1 MAIDRH
7 TILTALEKAILRM
20 EAHEQRH
27 TCSAISTNVND
38 PVRVW
43 YSKLL
48 VRHTRTQYNSVSA
61 FHLPADIS
69 DNYTTRH
76 QHRLMWL
83 AFLYSY
89 IKYR

>member
-1 MAIDRH
+1 MAINRH
-7 TILTALEKAILRM
+7 TILAALKKAILRM
-20 EAHEQRH
+20 EAKERDY
-27 TCSAISTNVND
+27 TCSAISINVND

-48 VRHTRTQYNSVSA
+48 ARHTHTPYNSISA

-69 DNYTTRH
+69 DNYTTRY

-89 IKYR
+89 IEYR